1 MQGPAASS
9 RVVGGTEVLT
19 DVQVVGLL
27 VSPVHRYDGR
37 PGGVVPP
44 QDGDRVHRVEVRAG
58 HGIVGDRYAGRAA
71 HRDAAVTVLA
81 AESVEALAAELGT
94 GPLDPL
100 LARRNVV
107 MRGAEVEALRGEVF
121 SLDCGEGVV
130 VLRGGRP
137 ANPCAWLDTV
147 LAPGA
152 HRGMRGRG
160 GVRCAP
166 LTDGV
171 LRLGPA
177 VLASA
182 VPLDPARAGLARRP
196 APRPPGLS
204 PRSGTTP
211 TR

>member
-1 MQGPAASS
+1 M
-9 RVVGGTEVLT
+9 
-19 DVQVVGLL
+19 
-27 VSPVHRYDGR
+27 
-37 PGGVVPP
+37 
-44 QDGDRVHRVEVRAG
+44 RAG
-58 HGIVGDRYAGRAA
+58 HGIVGDRYAGRPA

-81 AESVEALAAELGT
+81 AESLDALAAELGV
-94 GPLDPL
+94 PPFDPL

-107 MRGAEVEALRGEVF
+107 LRGAEVEALRGREF
-121 SLDCGEGVV
+121 SLDCGSGVV

-137 ANPCAWLDTV
+137 ANPCAWMDTV

-177 VLASA
+177 VLRSA
-182 VPLDPARAGLARRP
+182 VPLDPARAGDAVRP
-196 APRPPGLS
+196 APRPRG
-204 PRSGTTP
+204 
-211 TR
+211 

>member
-1 MQGPAASS
+1 MALVQGPAASL
-9 RVVGGTEVLT
+9 RVVGGTGVLT
-19 DVQVVGLL
+19 DVEVVGLL

-44 QDGDRVHRVEVRAG
+44 QDGDRVDRVEVRAG
-58 HGIVGDRYAGRAA
+58 HGVVGDRYAGRAA

-81 AESVEALAAELGT
+81 AESVEALAADLGT

-100 LARRNVV
+100 LTRRNVV
-107 MRGAEVEALRGEVF
+107 LRGAEVEALRGEEF

-152 HRGMRGRG
+152 HRGMRGRAG
-160 GVRCAP
+160 IRCAP
-166 LTDGV
+166 LTGGV

-177 VLASA
+177 VLRSA
-182 VPLDPARAGLARRP
+182 VPLDPARAGEARRP
-196 APRPPGLS
+196 ALRPRG
-204 PRSGTTP
+204 
-211 TR
+211 

>member
-1 MQGPAASS
+1 M
-9 RVVGGTEVLT
+9 
-19 DVQVVGLL
+19 GLL

-37 PGGVVPP
+37 PGGAVPP
-44 QDGDRVHRVEVRAG
+44 QDGDRLERAEVRAG
-58 HGIVGDRYAGRAA
+58 HGIAGDRYAGRPA
-71 HRDAAVTVLA
+71 HRDAAITVLA

-107 MRGAEVEALRGEVF
+107 LRGAEVEALRGAVF
-121 SLDCGEGVV
+121 SLDCGEGAV

-166 LTDGV
+166 LSDGV

-177 VLASA
+177 VLTTA
-182 VPLDPARAGLARRP
+182 VPLDPARAGEARRVL
-196 APRPPGLS
+196 PRP
-204 PRSGTTP
+204 RA
-211 TR
+211 